1 MLQVG
6 CNEAGKPIS
15 RLDKKRAPSR
25 AARADGRPPRV
36 TGCARLHNPA
46 SRPCPHHRALAH
58 AALVAPLPCRRS
70 FESQRFFGIVGNNV
84 YSSVFAWPCV
94 PFNMSEPQCRR
105 GWRWGFDHL
114 KACRHSEEVDGEPAV
129 GASSAQAGSGN
140 HQAHAVLGPDAVALL
155 MARYR
160 DAARLAR
167 HVCKEEDKE
176 VGVGTL

>member
-1 MLQVG
+1 M
-6 CNEAGKPIS
+6 
-15 RLDKKRAPSR
+15 
-25 AARADGRPPRV
+25 
-36 TGCARLHNPA
+36 
-46 SRPCPHHRALAH
+46 
-58 AALVAPLPCRRS
+58 
-70 FESQRFFGIVGNNV
+70 GNNV

-105 GWRWGFDHL
+105 AWRWCFDHL

-160 DAARLAR
+160 DAARLAH
-167 HVCKEEDKE
+167 HVCKEEVKE
-176 VGVGTL
+176 VGVGTLQAEFPILFFVLFRLPDIAQKFCSALPSARGSTCRRGRR